1 MTEILFYQIE
11 RQPLEQVLP
20 RLLQLSLDRGW
31 RAVVEADSE
40 ERVRALDAAL
50 WTTGDESFLPH
61 GTAED
66 GNGELQPIFLTSG
79 AENPNNANIRFVI
92 SGAALPDAQGYE
104 RIVYLFEGHD
114 EDSLER
120 ARGLWKTLK
129 QAGADI
135 TYWQQEENGAW
146 KKKA

>member
-50 WTTGDESFLPH
+50 WTIGDESFLPH

-66 GNGELQPIFLTSG
+66 GNSELQPIFLTSG
-79 AENPNNANIRFVI
+79 EENPNGAHVRFVI
-92 SGAALPDAQGYE
+92 AGAVLPDAQGYE
-104 RIVYLFEGHD
+104 RIVYLFEGRD
-114 EDSLER
+114 EEALER
-120 ARGLWKTLK
+120 ARSLWKMLK
-129 QAGADI
+129 QAGAEI
-135 TYWQQEENGAW
+135 TYWQQDENGAW

>member
-31 RAVVEADSE
+31 RAVVEADSD
-40 ERVRALDAAL
+40 ERVKALDAAL
-50 WTTGDESFLPH
+50 WTIGEESFLPH

-66 GNGELQPIFLTSG
+66 GNSELQPIFLTSG
-79 AENPNNANIRFVI
+79 GENPNNANIRFVI
-92 SGAALPDAQGYE
+92 SGAALPEGESYE

-114 EDSLER
+114 ESSLER
-120 ARGLWKTLK
+120 ARSLWKTLK

-135 TYWQQEENGAW
+135 TYWQQEESGAW